1 MEGNTVF
8 VILFAV
14 ISPTRT
20 ERLVYPRILESRA
33 LDGGLVLHVYDG
45 LMLNLE
51 KSSVLAK
58 HVHMRSLSNGSAQLL
73 LNGRLLEENLY
84 HDSAH
89 QSSVVVNRRDGG
101 LEVRG
106 ILNHELRIEPITAAA
121 RSTEG
126 TMLHKVFKVTER
138 MDRPLTLY
146 MPPAHSGRREGTF
159 VVELCVITT
168 REYSRSFYTREQLI
182 VYLAIMLNA
191 VNLRYVDMMNP
202 GIRFQLNSVLS
213 AEDDRLLGHAYQGV
227 DVQQTLKNVKNLV
240 RESDFSLC
248 DLVFL
253 LTSRD
258 FVTQTRGRVERSVT
272 GLAYVGG
279 ICKNDKVAI
288 GEDKPYSYDG
298 TNTMAHEMGHSLGA
312 THDGN
317 GPVNYIPGH
326 PGARSCPWREGYLM
340 SYAEGGLKKYTLSP
354 CSMQQIRA
362 FYRTLRPQCIQVL
375 YDTSYRTKY
384 FPGHTLTHLQ
394 LCLIM
399 HPRKYGVMPH
409 NRNNVA
415 YSTCKIECCWITGGD
430 RNYRSFLCRQYN
442 MPEAMVC
449 GERKTC
455 RRGVCGYHNWER
467 PFENTYG

>member
-1 MEGNTVF
+1 M
-8 VILFAV
+8 
-14 ISPTRT
+14 
-20 ERLVYPRILESRA
+20 
-33 LDGGLVLHVYDG
+33 VLHVYKG

-51 KSSVLAK
+51 KSSVLAP
-58 HVHMRSLSNGSAQLL
+58 HVHLRSFPTDNEQVL
-73 LNGRLLEENLY
+73 LNGRRLEENLY

-89 QSSVVVNRRDGG
+89 QSSLVVHQTKTG

-106 ILNHELRIEPITAAA
+106 ILNHELRIEPVLAGP

-126 TMLHKVFKVTER
+126 MALHKVFKVEER
-138 MDRPLTLY
+138 MNRPLRLY
-146 MPPAHSGRREGTF
+146 MPPTHTGSSEGTF
-159 VVELCVITT
+159 IVELCVITT
-168 REYSRSFYTREQLI
+168 KEYSSAFYTREQMLI
-182 VYLAIMLNA
+182 YVAIMLNA
-191 VNLRYVDMMNP
+191 VNLRYVDMINP
-202 GIRFQLNSVLS
+202 RIRFQLNSVLS
-213 AEDDRLLGHAYQGV
+213 SEDDRLLGHASHGV
-227 DVQQTLKNVKNLV
+227 DVTQTLKNVKNAV

-258 FVTQTRGRVERSVT
+258 LVTVTGNTVERSVT

-279 ICKNDKVAI
+279 VCKTDKVAI

-317 GPVNYIPGH
+317 PPVAYIPGH
-326 PGARSCPWREGYLM
+326 LGARRCPWREGYLM

-354 CSMQQIRA
+354 CSMQQISA
-362 FYRTLRPQCIQVL
+362 LYRTLTPQCVQVL
-375 YDTSYRTKY
+375 YQTNYKTKY

-409 NRNNVA
+409 NRNNNA
-415 YSTCKIECCWITGGD
+415 YRRCKLECCWVTGGD
-430 RNYRSFLCRQYN
+430 KFYRSFLCQEYK

-449 GERKTC
+449 GQGKTC
-455 RRGVCGYHNWER
+455 RRGICGNHNWDR